1 MAEEE
6 NNITKKGKI
15 IEACLGKS
23 DGFSEVIATDIKN
36 QTITLREHT
45 DLNWKSESCQSYEV
59 ILSFDTFN
67 KKYPELVKYALEEVE
82 EDETLRRE
90 IEKAWRGNDSTNNFE
105 DEKKMVEI
113 EYDGDVL
120 TEEIIKK
127 LKEMEK
133 RVMKEITEP
142 ERWLE

>member
-1 MAEEE
+1 MREEEMAEEG
-6 NNITKKGKI
+6 GKI

-36 QTITLREHT
+36 QTITLRKHT

-59 ILSFDTFN
+59 ILSFEEFN

-90 IEKAWRGNDSTNNFE
+90 IEKALWDNDSANTFK
-105 DEKKMVEI
+105 DEKMVEI
-113 EYDGDVL
+113 EYNGDVL
-120 TEEIIKK
+120 SEKTIKK
-127 LKEMEK
+127 LKAMEK
-133 RVMKEITEP
+133 RVIKEITEP